1 MSIDESDFR
10 VAMPEDV
17 AEMVNFHSSDSSDA
31 AWVCFSTYQRE
42 LNKLYMIAS
51 PAIKQV
57 YGANEADNPGRA
69 QMYSALMEEVTARLW
84 HWHQELPDNLSLDL
98 SRDSPAALS
107 TASRAHCLQSLAL
120 QLTFDSLLII
130 LYRPSLRGQM
140 SALQNHGIGRDHG
153 LGISAL
159 RSPRSQSGAPS
170 RAPSEETT
178 LPPTE
183 TSQEQ
188 WWRAASRTATV
199 ARLPRLADV
208 ACDGH
213 LVAFLAINLFNAA
226 VVMVVLALSDPLS
239 DRAQEAKRAVAWI
252 YRLLGVLGT
261 RASPSKQSVAVL
273 RSLIALLSRRESDAI
288 LAFSPL
294 ESMRAAEGQQEDP
307 DLLARMRETSALP
320 SRSTNARMP
329 TNGSR
334 TCDDTNLY
342 STARINDSLASVQ
355 RGKIVCPP
363 QFPMANSSKRSMFV
377 PPRLHSLPATGILI
391 PWLSP
396 QILVLSL
403 GTLQSVTWTSCRIRT
418 SALQRSPAIGVQVM
432 PTGVTV
438 CTGFGMRAG
447 TIYATV
453 EMCLQLGSSNS
464 RELVSIRLLWWS
476 EGLCRKKCH
485 CLAVEPKRLTIK
497 PRLPGL
503 SNSLNEANTFEGA
516 FSIINST

>member
-10 VAMPEDV
+10 VAMPEDI
-17 AEMVNFHSSDSSDA
+17 AEMVNFQSNDSSDA
-31 AWVCFSTYQRE
+31 VWVCFSTYQRE

-57 YGANEADNPGRA
+57 YGANEAADLGRA
-69 QMYSALMEEVTARLW
+69 QVYSALLEEVTARLW
-84 HWHQELPDNLSLDL
+84 HWHQELPDELSLDL

-107 TASRAHCLQSLAL
+107 TASRAHYLQSLAL

-140 SALQNHGIGRDHG
+140 SALQSHGIGRDHG

-183 TSQEQ
+183 ISQQQ
-188 WWRAASRTATV
+188 WWKAASRTATV
-199 ARLPRLADV
+199 ARLPRLADI

-239 DRAQEAKRAVAWI
+239 DRAQEAKRAIAWI

-273 RSLIALLSRRESDAI
+273 RSLITLLSRRESEAI
-288 LAFSPL
+288 LAFDPP
-294 ESMRAAEGQQEDP
+294 EGMGATGGQQEDS
-307 DLLARMRETSALP
+307 DVLAQMRQVSALP
-320 SRSTNARMP
+320 SRSTNARMS

-334 TCDDTNLY
+334 TYDDTNSY
-342 STARINDSLASVQ
+342 STSRINDSLASVQ
-355 RGKIVCPP
+355 KGKIASLP
-363 QFPMANSSKRSMFV
+363 QTSMANRSKRSMFA
-377 PPRLHSLPATGILI
+377 PHRFHSPSATGLLI
-391 PWLSP
+391 PWLSL

-403 GTLQSVTWTSCRIRT
+403 GTPQSVTWTFCRIQT
-418 SALQRSPAIGVQVM
+418 SALQRSPAIGVQVL

-447 TIYATV
+447 IICTTV
-453 EMCLQLGSSNS
+453 EMCLQVWRSKS
-464 RELVSIRLLWWS
+464 RELVSQ
-476 EGLCRKKCH
+476 KH
-485 CLAVEPKRLTIK
+485 AT
-497 PRLPGL
+497 
-503 SNSLNEANTFEGA
+503 A
-516 FSIINST
+516 